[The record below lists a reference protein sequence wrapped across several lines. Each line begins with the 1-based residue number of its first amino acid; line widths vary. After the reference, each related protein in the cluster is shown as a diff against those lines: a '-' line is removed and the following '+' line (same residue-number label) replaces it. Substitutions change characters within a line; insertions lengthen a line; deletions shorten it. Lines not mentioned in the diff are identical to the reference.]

1 MPTNKKIAMIKTKLT
16 SVVAIMTMVL
26 MVVSCKSR
34 TKPSDT
40 QQTDTI
46 AYKVL
51 TPISSN
57 DYREGNISGEYYLDD
72 VDDVT
77 PYSYDIVATPQM
89 AVNYTKMIIDSR
101 YGKIDYSR
109 FSFDVFLCDNE
120 KWVVNCT
127 MNLEKDIAGVASY
140 YVEINK
146 HDGRVLKV
154 IGFK

>member
-51 TPISSN
+51 TPISSK

-109 FSFDVFLCDNE
+109 FSFKAFLCDNE

-127 MNLEKDIAGVASY
+127 MKLENNTAGVASY